1 MNMNWQLL
9 KISLA
14 LLLVSIS
21 LLLLIGEIQNWFLV
35 INTFVIVLFVG
46 LGIIIW
52 VQHVVNK
59 CKEK

>member
-1 MNMNWQLL
+1 MNWQLL